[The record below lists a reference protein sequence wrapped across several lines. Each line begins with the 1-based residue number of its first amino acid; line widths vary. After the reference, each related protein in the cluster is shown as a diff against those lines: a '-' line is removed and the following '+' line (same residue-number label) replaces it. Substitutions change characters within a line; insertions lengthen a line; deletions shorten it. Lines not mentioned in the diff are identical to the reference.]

1 MGMGVKRVQV
11 TSQGVSMQPEDRYVN
26 VFYFQDAP
34 PPGDL
39 ATLCAAVEGFYKDVP
54 AGSSTPVMH
63 YLSGISGYAGSNIRV
78 YDLDDPMPRAP
89 LIDWP
94 MSVGGHAGSSSKNLP
109 DEVALCLSYSA
120 GPASGLPIARRRGR
134 VYIGPFS
141 DNALR
146 TGEGVSTESA
156 PAQALMDVIVDAAS
170 AMRSIAEGA
179 GYSWSVWSPTD
190 QLATTIVDWHVD
202 NAWDTQRRRGNK
214 PTARVSDSV

>member
-1 MGMGVKRVQV
+1 
-11 TSQGVSMQPEDRYVN
+11 MQPEDRYVN
-26 VFYFQDAP
+26 VFYFQNVT

-39 ATLCAAVEGFYKDVP
+39 AALCAAVEGFYKDVP
-54 AGSSTPVMH
+54 TGSTHPVAY
-63 YLSGISGYAGSNIRV
+63 YLSGISGYPGSNIRV

-89 LIDWP
+89 LLDWP
-94 MSVGGHAGSSSKNLP
+94 MTVGGHAGSSSKNLP

-156 PAQALMDVIVDAAS
+156 PAVDLMETIVDAAS
-170 AMRSIAEGA
+170 NLQSVSGGA
-179 GYSWSVWSPTD
+179 GFDWSVWSPTD
-190 QLATTIVDWHVD
+190 QAAVSIINWHVD